1 MSTFQGLEM
10 ARKALAVQQAA
21 LYTTGH
27 NISNANTK
35 GYSRQRV
42 DMHTSL
48 PYPAV
53 GRNRPEIPGQFGTG
67 VEVGLVTRVRNEF
80 LDKQFRSENS
90 RVGFWHVQAD
100 AMYRM
105 EELLNEP
112 SDTGLSHTFTE
123 FWESLEDLSVNPENG
138 GARSVV
144 AQRGQAVADTYNHLV
159 ETLQSI
165 QNDLHQEMDNT
176 ADTVNSLLSQ
186 IHQINDQLK
195 HLEPHGYL
203 ANDLYDTRDLLVDE
217 LSEIISIQTSYE
229 SAGGNAKEVAQGI
242 ISIELVDRNG
252 SLLDP
257 PVTLLD
263 GSRDYDKD
271 FFKDYFTVESD
282 QETGAIKEIVIND
295 DTETQTIAADKF
307 VNETIGSLAGL
318 MNAHGYITQDGE
330 VRGHYPRAIDQLN
343 QMAKA
348 MAEEFN
354 RVHRLDGASD
364 QDFFVF
370 DPENPAF
377 TLAVHEDI
385 IKDPNLI
392 NANTLEIGQDLEDQF
407 NNGENALKLAGV
419 FSTPLDDLNGMS
431 VEGYLE
437 HIIGVIGVEA
447 REANRMS
454 QNTQI
459 LKHQIDEQR
468 MSESAVSL
476 DEEMAN
482 MLKFQHAYNAA
493 ARNMTAVDELID
505 RIINNMGL
513 VGR

>member
-10 ARKALAVQQAA
+10 AKRALAVQQAA

-42 DMHTSL
+42 DMSTSL

-67 VEVGLVTRVRNEF
+67 VEIGAVTRVRNEF

-90 RVGFWHVQAD
+90 RVGFWHVQSN

-105 EELLNEP
+105 EELINEP
-112 SDTGLSHTFTE
+112 SNTGLAHTITE

-138 GARSVV
+138 GARAVV
-144 AQRGQAVADTYNHLV
+144 AQRGQAVADTFNHLT

-165 QNDLHQEMDNT
+165 QNDLYQEMNN
-176 ADTVNSLLSQ
+176 ASDTINSLLG
-186 IHQINDQLK
+186 QINQINNQLK

-203 ANDLYDTRDLLVDE
+203 ANDLYDKRDLLVDE
-217 LSEIISIQTSYE
+217 LSELISIQTSYQ
-229 SAGGNAKEVAQGI
+229 SAGGNAKEIAQGI
-242 ISIELVDRNG
+242 VSIELVNRNG
-252 SLLDP
+252 VSLDP
-257 PVTLLD
+257 PITLID
-263 GSRDYDKD
+263 GNEDYDD
-271 FFKDYFTVESD
+271 DYFNDFLTVERNADSS
-282 QETGAIKEIVIND
+282 AIQNIIIKGHSEEISA
-295 DTETQTIAADKF
+295 EHF
-307 VNETIGSLAGL
+307 VEKTIGSLAGL
-318 MNAHGYITQDGE
+318 MNAHGYVAGDQVE
-330 VRGHYPRAIDQLN
+330 GHYPKAIKQLN
-343 QMAKA
+343 KMALEMAKR
-348 MAEEFN
+348 FN
-354 RVHRLDGASD
+354 EVHRLGDEDG
-364 QDFFVF
+364 QDFFVY
-370 DPENPAF
+370 DANNPAL
-377 TLAVHEDI
+377 TIAVHEDI
-385 IKDPNLI
+385 LNNPNLI
-392 NANTLEIGQDLEDQF
+392 NANTLEPGQDLEDQF
-407 NNGENALKLAGV
+407 NNGQNALNLAKI
-419 FSTPLDDLNGMS
+419 FAEPLEGLDGLS

-437 HIIGVIGVEA
+437 HIVGVIGVEA

-454 QNTQI
+454 ENTQI

-468 MSESAVSL
+468 MSVSAVSL

-482 MLKFQHAYNAA
+482 MLRFQHAYNAA
-493 ARNMTAVDELID
+493 ARNMTAVDELLD

>member
-10 ARKALAVQQAA
+10 AKRALAVQQAA

-42 DMHTSL
+42 DMSTSL

-67 VEVGLVTRVRNEF
+67 VEIGAVTRVRNEF

-90 RVGFWHVQAD
+90 RVGFWHVQSN

-105 EELLNEP
+105 EELINEP
-112 SDTGLSHTFTE
+112 SNTGLAHTITE

-138 GARSVV
+138 GARAVV
-144 AQRGQAVADTYNHLV
+144 AQRGQAVADTFNHLT

-165 QNDLHQEMDNT
+165 QNDLYQEMNN
-176 ADTVNSLLSQ
+176 ASDTINSLLG
-186 IHQINDQLK
+186 QINQINNQLK

-203 ANDLYDTRDLLVDE
+203 ANDLYDKRDLLVDE
-217 LSEIISIQTSYE
+217 LSELISIQTSYQ
-229 SAGGNAKEVAQGI
+229 SAGGNAKEIAQGI
-242 ISIELVDRNG
+242 ISIELVNRNG
-252 SLLDP
+252 VSLDP
-257 PVTLLD
+257 PITLID
-263 GSRDYDKD
+263 GNEDYDEDHFND
-271 FFKDYFTVESD
+271 FLTVERNADSS
-282 QETGAIKEIVIND
+282 AIQNIIIKGHSEEISA
-295 DTETQTIAADKF
+295 EHF
-307 VNETIGSLAGL
+307 VEKTIGSLAGL
-318 MNAHGYITQDGE
+318 MNAHGYVAGDQ
-330 VRGHYPRAIDQLN
+330 VKGHYPKAIKQLN
-343 QMAKA
+343 KMALEMAKR
-348 MAEEFN
+348 FN
-354 RVHRLDGASD
+354 EVHRLGDEDG
-364 QDFFVF
+364 QDFFVY
-370 DPENPAF
+370 DANNPAL
-377 TLAVHEDI
+377 TIAVHEDI
-385 IKDPNLI
+385 LNNPNLI
-392 NANTLEIGQDLEDQF
+392 NANTLEPGQDLEDQF
-407 NNGENALKLAGV
+407 NNGQNALNLAKI
-419 FSTPLDDLNGMS
+419 FAEPLEGLDGLS

-437 HIIGVIGVEA
+437 HIVGVIGVEA

-454 QNTQI
+454 ENTQI

-468 MSESAVSL
+468 MSVSAVSL

-493 ARNMTAVDELID
+493 ARNMTAVDELLD